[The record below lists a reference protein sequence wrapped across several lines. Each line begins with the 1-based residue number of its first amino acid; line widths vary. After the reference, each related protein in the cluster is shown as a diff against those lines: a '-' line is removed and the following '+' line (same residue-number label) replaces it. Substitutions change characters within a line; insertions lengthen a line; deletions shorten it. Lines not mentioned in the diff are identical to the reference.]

1 MKTTKIKI
9 KNLFGVSELELGGE
23 SVELSGKNGT
33 GKSSVLDS
41 IRYALT
47 NGSDRD
53 YIIKQGEK
61 EGEIIIEAGASLRID
76 RKKRTEQ
83 ADYKSVK
90 ADGREVSGAES
101 FLRTIFS
108 PMQLDPVAFVQ
119 MTKAEQNR
127 LILDMIEFPWDL
139 NWIREKFG
147 EIPEGID
154 YSQNILQVLNDIQ
167 AENGAYF
174 QRRQEIN
181 RDARNK
187 KSFVEEIARDI
198 PANYEV
204 LTWEQYDLG
213 AKYRE
218 IEQITA
224 ENSRIER
231 AKTFLAAADG
241 AIRAIDADYEI
252 GITAEEKA
260 IASERTS
267 ITENIA
273 RMEEQI
279 KAERERLGTLD
290 GKLSD
295 KRAKLEAERG
305 EKKAKLGGDLQIAK
319 EYAAKPIVDTTA
331 KQAEVATAEAMK
343 KHLRE
348 YARMQTMQSELEK
361 LNAQSEALTEKIELA
376 RNLPGEILQ
385 TATIPIE
392 GLTVVDGRP
401 LIHGM
406 PVSNLSDG
414 EKLTLCVDVALA
426 KPNSLQI
433 ILIDGAERLSDE
445 NRAALYARCKEKGLQ
460 FIATRTTNDNEMEVH
475 YL

>member
-33 GKSSVLDS
+33 GKSSVLDA

-90 ADGREVSGAES
+90 ADGREVGGAES

-154 YSQNILQVLNDIQ
+154 YAQNILQVLNDIQ

-174 QRRQEIN
+174 QRRQEVN

-198 PANYEV
+198 PANYDAPS
-204 LTWEQYDLG
+204 WELYDLG

-224 ENSRIER
+224 ENSKIER

-241 AIRAIDADYEI
+241 NIRAIDADYEI
-252 GITAEEKA
+252 AITAEEKA
-260 IASERTS
+260 IAVERTA

-279 KAERERLGTLD
+279 KAERERLGTLE
-290 GKLSD
+290 GKLAD

-305 EKKAKLGGDLQIAK
+305 EKKAKLGGDLKIAQD
-319 EYAAKPIVDTTA
+319 YSAKAVVDTAA
-331 KQAEVATAEAMK
+331 KQAEVANAEAMK

-385 TATIPIE
+385 TATIPVE